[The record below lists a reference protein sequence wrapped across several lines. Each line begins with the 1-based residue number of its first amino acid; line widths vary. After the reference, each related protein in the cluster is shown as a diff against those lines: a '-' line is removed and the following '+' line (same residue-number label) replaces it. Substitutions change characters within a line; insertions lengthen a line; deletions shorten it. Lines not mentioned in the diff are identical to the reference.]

1 MVYICICLILTL
13 SLNMDRGGPGKYIYL
28 SSLENIDIFNN
39 TASAFQNIITA
50 TPLNPSLNYEI
61 ALLNVLYPKKFNV
74 LTRDDAE
81 CGIDIIQTHITETG
95 ISTETVVHNFLP
107 KNDVLSTDTG
117 HIIEE
122 INRQLT
128 ADLKTTFRVNYSSY
142 FLKGKILSYDAAI
155 GRVVVSAR
163 SRTVAGNKAA
173 TLFKAQ
179 FKPRIARVLGLSSTE
194 KYYLF
199 RSDVPEG
206 TSLLK
211 QIGPF
216 KPDPTAGV
224 DYVLIYSDIVEP
236 QIYGSQLV
244 NILDAFAFQESYSKG
259 AHPMMYKPLCVT
271 KLDKIA
277 IKMTDQFGRNLSF
290 ESGHSTTVV
299 LHVRPINK

>member
-1 MVYICICLILTL
+1 
-13 SLNMDRGGPGKYIYL
+13 MDRGGPGKYIYL
-28 SSLENIDIFNN
+28 SSLENIDIFDN

-81 CGIDIIQTHITETG
+81 CGIDIIQNHITETG
-95 ISTETVVHNFLP
+95 ISTEEIVHHFLP
-107 KNDVLSTDTG
+107 KNDVLSTDAS

-128 ADLKTTFRVNYSSY
+128 ADLKKAFRDNYSAH
-142 FLKGKILSYDAAI
+142 FPKGKILNYDVGI
-155 GRVVVSAR
+155 GRVLVSTR
-163 SRTVAGNKAA
+163 SRTFTGKNNAA
-173 TLFKAQ
+173 TSFKAQ
-179 FKPRIARVLGLSSTE
+179 FKPRIARVLGLSSAE

-199 RSDVPEG
+199 RSDAPEG
-206 TSLLK
+206 TSFPK
-211 QIGPF
+211 QIAPF